1 MVKTYDTTR
10 INNDVNGNPRMV
22 VHFLDLLTKE
32 ESSSSFLLWAG
43 VKYNLA
49 LTRAKT
55 VGGRKYH
62 NKGYG
67 GGIVFQEY
75 EGCLP
80 RTIEQAFTSFESS
93 KVYADAQNQIAITVV
108 NDFASYNAC
117 LKAARAVKTGDFYGT
132 KGFAEIYHVCQETAD
147 SLRKRFNTRVS
158 KDSVW
163 LAACYVCIKV
173 EHVINEDNQGV

>member
-1 MVKTYDTTR
+1 MAKIEYTR
-10 INNDVNGNPRMV
+10 INNDVNGNPRLV

-32 ESSSSFLLWAG
+32 ESCSSFLLWAG

-49 LTRAKT
+49 LTRAKV

-62 NKGYG
+62 NKSYG
-67 GGIVFQEY
+67 GGIVFQGY

-80 RTIEQAFTSFESS
+80 HAIEQAFSSFEAS
-93 KVYADAQNQIAITVV
+93 KVYTDAQNQIVLTVMTDSATYH
-108 NDFASYNAC
+108 NCMKFA
-117 LKAARAVKTGDFYGT
+117 KDMK
-132 KGFAEIYHVCQETAD
+132 KGLTHAPTTFATIMHECQETAD

-163 LAACYVCIKV
+163 LAACYVCM
-173 EHVINEDNQGV
+173 EMEQVITEDNQGV